1 MRLFAPG
8 MVPGEDA
15 IAEALYL
22 AQFSGSAHRD
32 AVRKP
37 GRLHRIPV
45 TLKHLAV
52 VGPRP
57 TERLV
62 DRQG

>member
-15 IAEALYL
+15 TAEVRYR

-37 GRLHRIPV
+37 GRLNRIPV
-45 TLKHLAV
+45 TLKYLAV
-52 VGPRP
+52 VEPRP
-57 TERLV
+57 TERLL